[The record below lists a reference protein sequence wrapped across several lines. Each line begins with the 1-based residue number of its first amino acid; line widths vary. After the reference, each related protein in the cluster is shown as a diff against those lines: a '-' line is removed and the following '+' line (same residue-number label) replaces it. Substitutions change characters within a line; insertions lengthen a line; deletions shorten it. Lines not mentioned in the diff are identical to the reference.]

1 MNQKSPLLNYR
12 IDCNKNDFIDDEQI
26 HYDFALG
33 LWLDNTGEPLV
44 KNYIISQSH
53 AKLCESL
60 LTKTR
65 ESIDRSEI
73 SNDDS
78 NKEIKNFGQSIITRT
93 RESIDKSESSSEYEG
108 MMFQSLNTYTRESID
123 RSENS

>member
-1 MNQKSPLLNYR
+1 MNQRSPLLNYR
-12 IDCNKNDFIDDEQI
+12 IDCDIKDIIYDEQN

-33 LWLDNTGEPLV
+33 LWLNKAGEPLI
-44 KNYIISQSH
+44 KNYILSQSD
-53 AKLCESL
+53 AKFCESL

-65 ESIDRSEI
+65 ESIDRSEV
-73 SNDDS
+73 SNNDC

-93 RESIDKSESSSEYEG
+93 RESIDKSETSSECEG
-108 MMFQSLNTYTRESID
+108 LMFQSLNTFTRESID